1 MSAELIILI
10 MFGAMI
16 VLLMTGRHIFAVVGF
31 VAVVTAWWLWGGSG
45 GIDMAFFGGYSTI
58 VKWYPLLSIPLF
70 VFMGLTLSR
79 SGLGEDLFNAMHLW
93 FGHVRGGLAM
103 GTVGLCSIIATM
115 SGLSVAATTI
125 SGTIALPAMLRRG
138 YNKNLAVGT
147 VQSAGALGFLIPP
160 SIVFILYGM
169 IARVTIGHLWIAG
182 ILPGALLA
190 SLYIGYIMIVAR
202 RHPNMAPAIPPTE
215 RPTWREKFASLKV
228 GLTPLILIFMVMGL
242 LYMGATTIIECGA
255 VGAVGALVVAAIHGR
270 LNRAMFRDVLDQT
283 LHVTCLIMWIFAAAI
298 LFGAIFDGL
307 GAVDAIKHIFTQAGV
322 SGIGVIALMLASFVG
337 MGMILDDTAM
347 LLVVAPLYIP
357 VVQGLG
363 YSLVWF
369 GVLYVIT
376 CQMAYITPPFGYN
389 LFIMRGIAPK
399 GVSLTDIY
407 KSALPFVAV
416 QAIAL
421 VILMLFPR
429 ISLWLPQMLFG
440 PVIGLGTLG

>member
-1 MSAELIILI
+1 
-10 MFGAMI
+10 
-16 VLLMTGRHIFAVVGF
+16 
-31 VAVVTAWWLWGGSG
+31 
-45 GIDMAFFGGYSTI
+45 
-58 VKWYPLLSIPLF
+58 
-70 VFMGLTLSR
+70 
-79 SGLGEDLFNAMHLW
+79 
-93 FGHVRGGLAM
+93 
-103 GTVGLCSIIATM
+103 
-115 SGLSVAATTI
+115 
-125 SGTIALPAMLRRG
+125 
-138 YNKNLAVGT
+138 
-147 VQSAGALGFLIPP
+147 
-160 SIVFILYGM
+160 
-169 IARVTIGHLWIAG
+169 
-182 ILPGALLA
+182 
-190 SLYIGYIMIVAR
+190 
-202 RHPNMAPAIPPTE
+202 
-215 RPTWREKFASLKV
+215 
-228 GLTPLILIFMVMGL
+228 
-242 LYMGATTIIECGA
+242 
-255 VGAVGALVVAAIHGR
+255 
-270 LNRAMFRDVLDQT
+270 MFRDVLDQT

-307 GAVDAIKHIFTQAGV
+307 GAVDAIKNIFTQVGV

-399 GVSLTDIY
+399 DVTLTDIY

-421 VILMLFPR
+421 VILMLFPQ

-440 PVIGLGTLG
+440 PVIGLGTIG

>member
-1 MSAELIILI
+1 MSAELIIFV
-10 MFGAMI
+10 MFGTKI
-16 VLLMTGRHIFAVVGF
+16 GLLMTGRHIFAVVGF
-31 VAVVTAWWLWGGSG
+31 VAVVTAWRLWGGSG
-45 GIDMAFFGGYSTI
+45 GIDMAFIGGYATI

-70 VFMGLTLSR
+70 VFMGLTLSK

-125 SGTIALPAMLRRG
+125 SGTIALPAMLKRG
-138 YNKNLAVGT
+138 YDKKLAVGT

-182 ILPGALLA
+182 IFPGVLLA
-190 SLYIGYIMIVAR
+190 SLYIAYIAIVAR
-202 RHPNMAPAIPPTE
+202 RHPNMAPAIPSEE
-215 RPTWREKFASLKV
+215 RPKKREKIASLKV

-255 VGAVGALVVAAIHGR
+255 VGAVGALAIAAIHRR
-270 LNRAMFRDVLDQT
+270 LNWAMFRDVLDQT
-283 LHVTCLIMWIFAAAI
+283 LRVTCLIMWIFAAAI

-307 GAVDAIKHIFTQAGV
+307 GAIDAIQRMLMQYGI

-357 VVQGLG
+357 VVQELG
-363 YSLVWF
+363 FSLIWF

-389 LFIMRGIAPK
+389 LFIMRGI
-399 GVSLTDIY
+399 VSKEITLTDIY

-416 QAIAL
+416 QAVAL
-421 VILMLFPR
+421 VILMLFPQ

-440 PVIGLGTLG
+440 S

>member
-1 MSAELIILI
+1 
-10 MFGAMI
+10 
-16 VLLMTGRHIFAVVGF
+16 
-31 VAVVTAWWLWGGSG
+31 
-45 GIDMAFFGGYSTI
+45 
-58 VKWYPLLSIPLF
+58 
-70 VFMGLTLSR
+70 
-79 SGLGEDLFNAMHLW
+79 
-93 FGHVRGGLAM
+93 M

-125 SGTIALPAMLRRG
+125 SGTIALPAMLKRG
-138 YNKNLAVGT
+138 YDKKLAVGT

-182 ILPGALLA
+182 ILPGVLLA
-190 SLYIGYIMIVAR
+190 SLYIGYITIVAR
-202 RHPNMAPAIPPTE
+202 RHPNMAPAIPSAE
-215 RPTWREKFASLKV
+215 RPTWREKVASLKM
-228 GLTPLILIFMVMGL
+228 GLTPLILIFLVMGL

-255 VGAVGALVVAAIHGR
+255 VGAVGALAVAAIHRR
-270 LNRAMFRDVLDQT
+270 LNWAMFRNVLDET

-307 GAVDAIKHIFTQAGV
+307 GAIDAIQRMLMQFGV
-322 SGIGVIALMLASFVG
+322 SGIGVIALMLVSFVG

-363 YSLVWF
+363 FSLVWF

-389 LFIMRGIAPK
+389 LFIMRGI
-399 GVSLTDIY
+399 VSKEITLTDIY
-407 KSALPFVAV
+407 KSAIPFVAV
-416 QAIAL
+416 QAVAL
-421 VILMLFPR
+421 VILMLFPQ

-440 PVIGLGTLG
+440 S

>member
-1 MSAELIILI
+1 MSAEVIIFV

-16 VLLMTGRHIFAVVGF
+16 ALLMTGRHIFAVVGF
-31 VAVVTAWWLWGGSG
+31 VAVFAAWNLWGGSG
-45 GIDMAFFGGYSTI
+45 GIDMAFLGGYSTI
-58 VKWYPLLSIPLF
+58 VKWYPLLAIPLF
-70 VFMGLTLSR
+70 VFMGLTLSK
-79 SGLGEDLFNAMHLW
+79 SGLGDDLFHSMHLW

-125 SGTIALPAMLRRG
+125 SGTVALPAMLKRG
-138 YNKNLAVGT
+138 YDKKLATGV

-182 ILPGALLA
+182 ILPGVLLA
-190 SLYIGYIMIVAR
+190 SLYIVYIAVVSR
-202 RHPNMAPAIPPTE
+202 LHPNMAPAIADE
-215 RPTWREKFASLKV
+215 DRPKWRERIASLKV
-228 GLTPLILIFMVMGL
+228 GITPLILIFLVMGL
-242 LYMGATTIIECGA
+242 LYMGATTVIECGA
-255 VGAVGALVVAAIHGR
+255 VGAVGALVVAALHKR
-270 LNRAMFRDVLDQT
+270 LNWDIFREILKET

-307 GAVDAIKHIFTQAGV
+307 GAVDAIKHMFTSIGI
-322 SGIGVIALMLASFVG
+322 SGIGVIVILLLSFIG
-337 MGMILDDTAM
+337 MGTILDDTAM

-357 VVQGLG
+357 LVQDLG

-399 GVSLTDIY
+399 EITLTDIY
-407 KSALPFVAV
+407 KSALPFVVV
-416 QAIAL
+416 QAVAL
-421 VILMLFPR
+421 VILTLFPQ
-429 ISLWLPQMLFG
+429 ISLWLPHMVFG
-440 PVIGLGTLG
+440 PIVGLQ